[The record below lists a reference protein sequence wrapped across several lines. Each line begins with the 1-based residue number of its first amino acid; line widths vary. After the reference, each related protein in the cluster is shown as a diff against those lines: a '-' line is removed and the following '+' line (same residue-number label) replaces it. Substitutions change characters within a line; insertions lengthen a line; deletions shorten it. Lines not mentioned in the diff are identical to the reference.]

1 MPRHVKRGSAP
12 GNLKA
17 EWMRARKAYVERL
30 RYWAKKSGKVLKDLK
45 IPMPKNITQADIDKL
60 TSRSGEVIT
69 KKADIK
75 VSKPTSKP
83 KRQTKRQTKRQPE
96 RQPKQ
101 PKKQLEIE
109 YNKERK
115 RYLERLRYW
124 QGKTKIDLSDLKLQR
139 PKKITEASIRRL
151 QSRDADWFKRTI
163 NKRVKEQQ
171 KQYEKAD
178 LILQNIEKTLEKI
191 YEDACAENPLYVE
204 LYTQH
209 YIGLYN
215 TLHEIFERV
224 DRVQVVKNYEK
235 NAESVKKAMERG
247 IYASGANAERNVF
260 AAMQEL
266 TRLLTGGYNLR
277 TLENADMGGNL
288 WFDEML

>member
-1 MPRHVKRGSAP
+1 MPRHVKKVSGAT
-12 GNLKA
+12 NLKA

-60 TSRSGEVIT
+60 TSRSGEVIAQ
-69 KKADIK
+69 KADIK
-75 VSKPTSKP
+75 VSKP
-83 KRQTKRQTKRQPE
+83 KRQPK

-124 QGKTKIDLSDLKLQR
+124 QGKTKIDISDLKLSR

-151 QSRDADWFKRTI
+151 QARDADWFKRTI
-163 NKRVKEQQ
+163 NKRIKEKQ

-178 LILQNIEKTLEKI
+178 LILRNIEKTLEKL

-209 YIGLYN
+209 YIGIYN
-215 TLHEIFERV
+215 TLNEIFERV
-224 DRVQVVKNYEK
+224 DRVQVAKNYEK

-260 AAMQEL
+260 AAMQEI

-277 TLENADMGGNL
+277 TLDNANMGGNL

>member
-1 MPRHVKRGSAP
+1 MPRKVKKVSGAV
-12 GNLKA
+12 NLKA

-60 TSRSGEVIT
+60 TSRSGEVIV

-75 VSKPTSKP
+75 VSKPK
-83 KRQTKRQTKRQPE
+83 

-101 PKKQLEIE
+101 AKKQLEIE
-109 YNKERK
+109 YDKERK

-124 QGKTKIDLSDLKLQR
+124 QGKTKIDISDLKLSR

-151 QSRDADWFKRTI
+151 QSRGADWFKRTI
-163 NKRVKEQQ
+163 NKRIKEKQ

-178 LILQNIEKTLEKI
+178 IILRNIEKTLEKL

-209 YIGLYN
+209 YIGIYN
-215 TLHEIFERV
+215 TLNEIFERV
-224 DRVQVVKNYEK
+224 DRVQVAKNYEK

-260 AAMQEL
+260 AAMQEI

-277 TLENADMGGNL
+277 TLDNADMGGNL
-288 WFDEML
+288 WFDEVL

>member
-1 MPRHVKRGSAP
+1 MPRHVKKVSAP
-12 GNLKA
+12 SNLKA

-60 TSRSGEVIT
+60 TSRSGEAIA

-75 VSKPTSKP
+75 VSKP
-83 KRQTKRQTKRQPE
+83 KRQT
-96 RQPKQ
+96 KQ
-101 PKKQLEIE
+101 PKKQIE
-109 YNKERK
+109 MQYEKERK

-124 QGKTKIDLSDLKLQR
+124 QGKTKIDISDLKLQR

-163 NKRVKEQQ
+163 NKRIKENQ

-178 LILQNIEKTLEKI
+178 IILSNIEKTLEKI
-191 YEDACAENPLYVE
+191 YEEACDENPLYTE

-215 TLHEIFERV
+215 TLQEIFERV
-224 DRVQVVKNYEK
+224 DRVKVAKNYEE
-235 NAESVKKAMERG
+235 NAEGVKKAMERG

-260 AAMQEL
+260 AAMQEI

-277 TLENADMGGNL
+277 TLENAEMGGNL